1 MQPAGIGSLFK
12 LLLVL
17 FLSVKD
23 APQNAGRGPALEA
36 LAPAGAV
43 ASAVLDV
50 KQLRAMIRND
60 PDLAKDLFD
69 GRTPEAAYGEAIEA
83 MSERTRVDPAALR
96 DAIAPVHAVG
106 FWALGMADRRQP
118 RFVVVFDRGDA
129 PDILPRLLA
138 NRPAADGADANAPR
152 TVVYAGRTIYAVGR
166 DPREALWLAEF
177 NGMVVLASDA
187 LAAETFLLQAGA
199 GAQTPPAAR
208 VSLSGLVPPLLEM
221 KADVGTLVN
230 GLLPAMGDHDRAEFM
245 AAGAFVDLPAWRGVT
260 VRMHRDAIVL
270 RAEIDPGSPLA
281 AALQPP
287 PSLELIDAI
296 PADSGLAAV
305 VSVRDASKIWNLC
318 EAGFSHVALFER
330 GNNPKEE
337 FIRDFQRGSGL
348 DIQRDVVSNLV
359 AAAVVITDPARG
371 LRMDRGGAL
380 YFEGKDPARM
390 LTLVQAILAKAKEH
404 REVSAEPE
412 NREGVQV
419 WRTGDTLY
427 ALKGK
432 VAMVAPCRGEA
443 KAVTERLLTHF
454 IKGGEGLR
462 KIVAS
467 RQAGATTFAT
477 LDGARCFP
485 QSGFERL
492 TAGLTVGPDG
502 RWVVIRVAGGGPKLA
517 AGMVRLIAS
526 AGRTASA
533 QAMQTQ
539 ALNNLRMVALACIQ
553 YEAEQEK
560 LPAALTDVK
569 TYLKEPD
576 SAWRDPRSGQPIRL
590 NPAVAGQTLASIKNP
605 NGTVLAYYG
614 PPAPAAQQP
623 LCAAFCDGSVRLL
636 TPAELE
642 TALKPATHPE

>member
-1 MQPAGIGSLFK
+1 MQSAGIGALFK
-12 LLLVL
+12 LLLVM

-50 KQLRAMIRND
+50 TQLRAMIRGD
-60 PDLAKDLFD
+60 PELAKDLFE
-69 GRTPEAAYGEAIEA
+69 GRSPEAAYGEAIEA

-96 DAIAPVHAVG
+96 DAIARVHAVG
-106 FWALGMADRRQP
+106 LWTLGMADHRRP

-129 PDILPRLLA
+129 PDILPRLLS
-138 NRPAADGADANAPR
+138 NRPVAEGADANTPR
-152 TVVYAGRTIYAVGR
+152 TVVYAGRTVYLVGR
-166 DPREALWLAEF
+166 DPREALWLAEI
-177 NGMVVLASDA
+177 NGMLVLASDA
-187 LAAETFLLQAGA
+187 LAAEKFLLQAGA
-199 GAQTPPAAR
+199 ASSAPPAAR
-208 VSLSGLVPPLLEM
+208 LYVSGLVPPLLAVH
-221 KADVGTLVN
+221 ADVGAVVN
-230 GLLPAMGDHDRAEFM
+230 ALLPEMGDHDRAEFM
-245 AAGAFVDLPAWRGVT
+245 AVGAFFDLPAWRSVT
-260 VRMHRDAIVL
+260 LRMDTTSIGIG
-270 RAEIDPGSPLA
+270 AEIDPGSPLV

-287 PSLELIDAI
+287 KSLELIDAI

-305 VSVRDASKIWNLC
+305 VGVRDAAKLWNLC
-318 EAGFSHVALFER
+318 ESGFSHVALFER
-330 GNNPKEE
+330 GNNPQEE
-337 FIRDFQRGSGL
+337 FIRDFQRGTGL
-348 DIQRDVVSNLV
+348 EFQRDVVSNLI
-359 AAAVVITDPARG
+359 AAAVVITDPASG

-390 LTLVQAILAKAKEH
+390 LTLVQAILAKEH
-404 REVSAEPE
+404 RDVSAEPE

-432 VAMVAPCRGEA
+432 VAMVAPSRDEA

-485 QSGFERL
+485 QSGFDRL

-502 RWVVIRVAGGGPKLA
+502 KRLVLRVEGGGPNLVT
-517 AGMVRLIAS
+517 GMLRLIAS
-526 AGRTASA
+526 GNRTASA
-533 QAMQTQ
+533 RAMQTRAQ
-539 ALNNLRMVALACIQ
+539 NNLHMVALACIQ
-553 YEAEQEK
+553 YENDQGK
-560 LPAALTDVK
+560 LPATLADVA
-569 TYLKEPD
+569 TYLKAPD
-576 SAWRDPRSGQPIRL
+576 SAWRDPRSGSTIRL
-590 NPAVAGQTLASIKNP
+590 NPAIAGQKLDSIKNP

-614 PPAPAAQQP
+614 PPGPEGQP
-623 LCAAFCDGSVRLL
+623 LCAAFCDGSVRIL
-636 TPAELE
+636 TPAQLE
-642 TALKPATHPE
+642 TALKPAPQKD

>member
-1 MQPAGIGSLFK
+1 MQPAGIGALFK
-12 LLLVL
+12 LLLVM

-50 KQLRAMIRND
+50 AQLRAMIRND
-60 PDLAKDLFD
+60 PDLAKDLFE

-96 DAIAPVHAVG
+96 DAIARVHAVG
-106 FWALGMADRRQP
+106 AWALGMADRRQP

-129 PDILPRLLA
+129 PDILPRLLS
-138 NRPAADGADANAPR
+138 NRPVADGADANAPR
-152 TVVYAGRTIYAVGR
+152 TVVYAGRTVYLVGR
-166 DPREALWLAEF
+166 DPREALWLSEI
-177 NGMVVLASDA
+177 NGMLVLASDA

-199 GAQTPPAAR
+199 ASSAPPTAR
-208 VSLSGLVPPLLEM
+208 VSLSGLVPPLLAVH
-221 KADVGTLVN
+221 ADVGAVVN
-230 GLLPAMGDHDRAEFM
+230 GWLPAMDDQDRAEFM
-245 AAGAFVDLPAWRGVT
+245 AVGAFFDLPAWRGVT
-260 VRMHRDAIVL
+260 LRMDTTSIGIG
-270 RAEIDPGSPLA
+270 AEIDPGSPLV

-287 PSLELIDAI
+287 KSLELIDAI

-305 VSVRDASKIWNLC
+305 VGVRDAAKLWNLC
-318 EAGFSHVALFER
+318 ESGFSHMALFER
-330 GNNPKEE
+330 GNNPQEE
-337 FIRDFQRGSGL
+337 FIRDFQRGTGL
-348 DIQRDVVSNLV
+348 EFQRDVVSNLV
-359 AAAVVITDPARG
+359 AAAVVITDPASG

-390 LTLVQAILAKAKEH
+390 LTLVQAILAKEH
-404 REVSAEPE
+404 RDVSAEPE

-432 VAMVAPCRGEA
+432 VAMVAPSRDEA

-485 QSGFERL
+485 QSGFDRL

-502 RWVVIRVAGGGPKLA
+502 KRLVLRVEGGGPNLVT
-517 AGMVRLIAS
+517 GFLRLIAS
-526 AGRTASA
+526 GNRAASA
-533 QAMQTQ
+533 RAMQNR
-539 ALNNLRMVALACIQ
+539 ALNNLRAVWRACVQ
-553 YEAEQEK
+553 FEAEQEK
-560 LPAALTDVK
+560 LPATLTDVK

-576 SAWRDPRSGQPIRL
+576 GIWRDPRSGQLFQL
-590 NPAVAGQTLASIKNP
+590 NPAVAGQKLASIKNP
-605 NGTVLAYYG
+605 SETVLVYG
-614 PPAPAAQQP
+614 SPGPEP
-623 LCAAFCDGSVRLL
+623 LCAAFCDGSVRIL
-636 TPAELE
+636 TFAQLE
-642 TALKPATHPE
+642 TALKPTPQKD